1 MTSSPTQLFTIGL
14 LALSIALLSSLI
26 PGGPIENRDFG
37 HLGVTAVLS
46 FNIFLAGLILTSAG
60 ALVLVWKTSHFGGV
74 LAFLCGL
81 GFAGV
86 YLLDLFE
93 IFPTSPTT
101 MSDALFTVEA
111 VGLLTAGLLIA
122 VSHSLA
128 VNGPGAK
135 ASTTQLR
142 SFSLPLP
149 ILLVVLT
156 VSVGVIGFA
165 TVSAL
170 GL

>member
-1 MTSSPTQLFTIGL
+1 MTSSSTPFLTIGL
-14 LALSIALLSSLI
+14 LAISIALLSSLI

-46 FNIFLAGLILTSAG
+46 FNIFLAGLILTSAA
-60 ALVLVWKTSHFGGV
+60 ALVLVWKGSRFGGA

-111 VGLLTAGLLIA
+111 VGLITAGLLMA
-122 VSHSLA
+122 VSHSLTID
-128 VNGPGAK
+128 GPGAK
-135 ASTTQLR
+135 ASSAQRR

-149 ILLVVLT
+149 IVLFILT
-156 VSVGVIGFA
+156 VSVGVIAFA